1 MDNES
6 GKAVPQV
13 KLSPETEPF
22 IDLGELG
29 SLELVTF
36 DDLKTDEEFAYEVF
50 AI

>member
-1 MDNES
+1 MENES

-13 KLSPETEPF
+13 RLSSETKTL

-36 DDLKTDEEFAYEVF
+36 EDLKSDEEFAYEVF

>member
-1 MDNES
+1 MDNDS

-13 KLSPETEPF
+13 KVSAETEPF

-36 DDLKTDEEFAYEVF
+36 EDLKTDEEFAYEVF